1 MSEHQRISILSNELV
16 RRLSN
21 VHPDVVD
28 QEITGIV
35 EHYIV
40 QLKTSGYDRKQI
52 REIITCGVVG

>member
-1 MSEHQRISILSNELV
+1 MSEHQRISILFNELV

-40 QLKTSGYDRKQI
+40 QLKTYGYDRKQI